1 MASCSDYFRAMFS
14 HDMLESKSD
23 QLELPAIQSSGF
35 EPLLNYAYSGKLKLN
50 LLNIGDV
57 LATSSFLQVMF
68 AIFRFE
74 ICVLFLPGCHLPGTY
89 LRRIHSLSLIF
100 IQESIPVVCVPP
112 AC

>member
-1 MASCSDYFRAMFS
+1 MFS

-68 AIFRFE
+68 VMFRFE
-74 ICVLFLPGCHLPGTY
+74 FCVLFLPGCHLPDT
-89 LRRIHSLSLIF
+89 
-100 IQESIPVVCVPP
+100 C
-112 AC
+112 